1 MKITSRFTVAVHTLL
16 AIYFFGK
23 DYKTTSE
30 FLASSVNVNPVIIRR
45 TLQSLK
51 AAGFIEVKTGSGGA
65 EIIKDIVDITLY
77 DIYKAV
83 DCVEGGLFNF
93 HENPNPECPVGKNIH
108 IILDEHLLSAQTA
121 MENSLKAVTLAD
133 LAKRLKECNK

>member
-1 MKITSRFTVAVHTLL
+1 MDRSASRTEGRRRKDVLDMFIDKAVI
-16 AIYFFGK
+16 A
-23 DYKTTSE
+23 
-30 FLASSVNVNPVIIRR
+30 V
-45 TLQSLK
+45 K
-51 AAGFIEVKTGSGGA
+51 AGSGGA

-77 DIYKAV
+77 DIYKAA